1 MEGLDQRRRD
11 SRQCGPSP
19 WTDERIEYVKV
30 RWLRGVTA
38 RQIARELGGGVT
50 KSAVL
55 GKIHRLGIAQLSPN
69 AWPRRW
75 RRPAKKGRTVERPS
89 SGIRQDQQWGR
100 PIWVI
105 EAKPYVDDPGTDAD
119 ISPAQ
124 RRTLLELASHDCRW
138 PVGDPST
145 AAFFFCGA
153 EVLRGKPY
161 CKAHDERARRSAE
174 DVLRCSTPSL
184 EREPNSA
191 AKAPMDANE
200 TRSADD
206 RG

>member
-1 MEGLDQRRRD
+1 MDRLGQRRRE

-75 RRPAKKGRTVERPS
+75 RRRAKNGRHTFRRTVERPF
-89 SGIRQDQQWGR
+89 SGIRPDQQWWR

-105 EAKPYVDDPGTDAD
+105 EAKPYVDDPGKDAD
-119 ISPAQ
+119 ISPTQ
-124 RRTLLELASHDCRW
+124 RRTLLELTSHDCRW
-138 PVGDPST
+138 PVGDPGT
-145 AAFFFCGA
+145 ADFFFCGA

-161 CKAHDERARRSAE
+161 CKAHDERARRSAD
-174 DVLRCSTPSL
+174 DVLRRHE
-184 EREPNSA
+184 ERKPASNDTQD
-191 AKAPMDANE
+191 P
-200 TRSADD
+200 
-206 RG
+206 